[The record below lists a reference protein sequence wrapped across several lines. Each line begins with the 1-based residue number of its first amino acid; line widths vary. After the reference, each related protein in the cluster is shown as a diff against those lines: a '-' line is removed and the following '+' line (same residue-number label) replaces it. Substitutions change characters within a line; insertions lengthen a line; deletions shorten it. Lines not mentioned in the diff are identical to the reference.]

1 MSKFTKRPGKNGF
14 QSKRGLLEMALNRL
28 SFLTQLINLFT
39 STVAYE
45 ERLDNFVNLIARNFN
60 VELTL
65 FFGLD
70 KSRAMLFLSADS
82 RRIGTRPRLDFVLG
96 QGIVGEI
103 AQKRTVVVIQA
114 QDPEFSKG
122 NETLLN
128 TFPDSQTLAGFPVA
142 DDNFLYGVLLFID
155 KASREFSQHEQETI
169 MIACRMLAGNI
180 RQALLHE
187 EAKKRI
193 AELAVL
199 FDVAKSVGSTMELNS
214 ILERVVSISAKVLNA
229 RGASLRIVDEQS
241 QHVHVSSE
249 YGVIPKGISSSE
261 ILACQKSFSE
271 NGSASITS
279 EINGSEGTKHYY
291 AGIPLNL
298 KGNLKGMLCLFD
310 KMTPNHRYQQF
321 DSENIQ
327 LLQTLAGMASSS
339 IENALAFHQIE
350 ALATKNERMVN
361 VLTVLHDITSVL
373 MTTIDLNKILAI
385 LVHAL
390 TMKNGMDF
398 DRAVIFL
405 VDTAH
410 NHLVEANHANQQPI
424 SRPALPIREALIKSP
439 AIPAK
444 PTLIGRDPIRILL
457 QKDQGI
463 VAQTV
468 LLKKPFHILNAN
480 SNPEVN
486 QQVREKLTGQEFVT
500 VPLLAKEDAIGVIL
514 VDNNVS
520 KRPLKDEDVHFLT
533 MFANQAALAIE
544 NSRLVETIEAS
555 SKELTLIRE
564 RMLESDRLAAMSSMA
579 EGLAH
584 EIRNPLV
591 SIGGF
596 ARRISRQ
603 VGPEDALKQ
612 YVDVIVDEVGRLEK
626 ILRQMFDYTGDALGY
641 FQEHEINKL
650 VEDALTLIYRDLEKF
665 NIQVEKEYAELP
677 PVYCD
682 ERQIKLVFY
691 NIFQNAQQA
700 MEKGGI
706 LTIRTF
712 PLEKSD
718 GLYAAVSVSDTGGG
732 IAPELV
738 YNIFNPF
745 FTTKEQGT
753 GLGLSIAQRIVSR
766 HYGDIEINN
775 ELGRGITFTVTLPI
789 AKYCLIPPGK
799 VSPAADSSEEA

>member
-1 MSKFTKRPGKNGF
+1 MKKPGKKGW
-14 QSKRGLLEMALNRL
+14 SWKRENLEMSLNRL

-45 ERLDNFVNLIARNFN
+45 ERLDNFVNLVARNFK
-60 VELTL
+60 VDSTF

-70 KSRAMLFLSADS
+70 RTRAALFLSADS
-82 RRIGTRPRLDFVLG
+82 LRIAGRPRLEFSLG
-96 QGIVGEI
+96 EGIVGEA
-103 AQKRTVVVIQA
+103 AQKRIPIIIQA
-114 QDPEFSKG
+114 DEPEFTRG
-122 NETLLN
+122 NQKLLKM
-128 TFPDSQTLAGFPVA
+128 FPDCQTLAGFPVA
-142 DDNFLYGVLLFID
+142 DDNFLYGVILFITKNKID
-155 KASREFSQHEQETI
+155 YSQSEQETV
-169 MIACRMLAGNI
+169 MISCRMLAGNI

-199 FDVAKSVGSTMELNS
+199 FDVAKAVGSTMELNA

-229 RGASLRIVDEQS
+229 RGATLRIVDEVS
-241 QHVHVSSE
+241 QHVQVSSE
-249 YGVIPKGISSSE
+249 YGVIPEGIPTMDAF
-261 ILACQKSFSE
+261 ACQYPGKGE
-271 NGSASITS
+271 SALVTS
-279 EINGSEGTKHYY
+279 EINGAEGDKHYY

-298 KGNLKGMLCLFD
+298 KGHLKGMLCLFD
-310 KMTPNHRYQQF
+310 KVTPNHRPQQF

-339 IENALAFHQIE
+339 IENALAFQQIE
-350 ALATKNERMVN
+350 ALAAKNERMVN
-361 VLTVLHDITSVL
+361 VLTVLHDISSVL
-373 MTTIDLNKILAI
+373 MTTIDFDKILTI
-385 LVHAL
+385 LVRAL
-390 TMKNGMDF
+390 TMKNGMDY
-398 DRAVIFL
+398 DRAMIFL
-405 VDTAH
+405 VDSSR
-410 NHLVEANHANQQPI
+410 NYLVEARHAFEQTT
-424 SRPALPIREALIKSP
+424 SGALPIRQALVIDTI
-439 AIPAK
+439 IPAESK
-444 PTLIGRDPIRILL
+444 IVGNEPIRVPL
-457 QKDQGI
+457 QEDQGI
-463 VAQTV
+463 LAQTV
-468 LLKKPFHILNAN
+468 LLKKPFHILQADKH
-480 SNPEVN
+480 PQVN
-486 QQVREKLTGQEFVT
+486 QRIREKLSGQEFVT
-500 VPLLAKEDAIGVIL
+500 VPLLAKKEVLGAIV
-514 VDNNVS
+514 VDNNQS
-520 KRPLKDEDVHFLT
+520 KRPLKDEDLHFLT

-544 NSRLVETIEAS
+544 NSRLVATIEAS

-603 VGPEDALKQ
+603 VSSEDPIKQ

-626 ILRQMFDYTGDALGY
+626 ILRQMFDYTGDVIGY

-650 VEDALTLIYRDLEKF
+650 VEDSLTLIHRDLAKL
-665 NIQVEKEYAELP
+665 NVQVIKEYAELP

-682 ERQIKLVFY
+682 DRQIKLVFY

-700 MEKGGI
+700 MENGGI
-706 LTIRTF
+706 LTVRTF

-718 GLYAAVSVSDTGGG
+718 GLYAAISVSDTGGG

-799 VSPAADSSEEA
+799 TSPAVTSSEEA

>member
-1 MSKFTKRPGKNGF
+1 
-14 QSKRGLLEMALNRL
+14 
-28 SFLTQLINLFT
+28 
-39 STVAYE
+39 
-45 ERLDNFVNLIARNFN
+45 
-60 VELTL
+60 
-65 FFGLD
+65 
-70 KSRAMLFLSADS
+70 
-82 RRIGTRPRLDFVLG
+82 
-96 QGIVGEI
+96 
-103 AQKRTVVVIQA
+103 
-114 QDPEFSKG
+114 
-122 NETLLN
+122 
-128 TFPDSQTLAGFPVA
+128 
-142 DDNFLYGVLLFID
+142 
-155 KASREFSQHEQETI
+155 
-169 MIACRMLAGNI
+169 
-180 RQALLHE
+180 
-187 EAKKRI
+187 
-193 AELAVL
+193 
-199 FDVAKSVGSTMELNS
+199 
-214 ILERVVSISAKVLNA
+214 
-229 RGASLRIVDEQS
+229 
-241 QHVHVSSE
+241 
-249 YGVIPKGISSSE
+249 
-261 ILACQKSFSE
+261 
-271 NGSASITS
+271 
-279 EINGSEGTKHYY
+279 
-291 AGIPLNL
+291 
-298 KGNLKGMLCLFD
+298 MLCLYD

-339 IENALAFHQIE
+339 IENALAFQQIE
-350 ALATKNERMVN
+350 ALAAKNERMVN
-361 VLTVLHDITSVL
+361 VLTVLHDISSVL

-390 TMKNGMDF
+390 TMKNAMDF

-405 VDTAH
+405 VDTAR
-410 NHLVEANHANQQPI
+410 NHLVEANHANQQPT
-424 SRPALPIREALIKSP
+424 SSSTLPIRQALVMNSV
-439 AIPAK
+439 IPSK
-444 PTLIGRDPIRILL
+444 PTTVGSEPIRIPL
-457 QKDQGI
+457 QQDQGI
-463 VAQTV
+463 LAQTV
-468 LLKKPFHILNAN
+468 LLKKPFHIVHADTH
-480 SNPEVN
+480 PQVN

-500 VPLLAKEDAIGVIL
+500 VPLLAKEEAIGVIL
-514 VDNNVS
+514 VDNNQS
-520 KRPLKDEDVHFLT
+520 QRPFKDEDVHFLT

-596 ARRISRQ
+596 ARRISKQ
-603 VGPEDALKQ
+603 VAPEDSLKQ

-665 NIQVEKEYAELP
+665 NIQVVKEYAELP

-682 ERQIKLVFY
+682 DRQIKLVFY

-700 MEKGGI
+700 MENGGI

-799 VSPAADSSEEA
+799 ISPAAAISEEA

>member
-1 MSKFTKRPGKNGF
+1 MP
-14 QSKRGLLEMALNRL
+14 LNRL
-28 SFLTQLINLFT
+28 SCLTQLIDLFT

-45 ERLDNFVNLIARNFN
+45 ERLDNFVYLIARNLK
-60 VELTL
+60 VDSALY
-65 FFGLD
+65 FGLD
-70 KSRAMLFLSADS
+70 KTRATLFLSADS
-82 RRIGTRPRLDFVLG
+82 RRTGPRPRLEIPLG
-96 QGIVGEI
+96 QGIVGET
-103 AQKRTVVVIQA
+103 AQKRIPTLVHTQQPGIEDGNQA
-114 QDPEFSKG
+114 L
-122 NETLLN
+122 T
-128 TFPDSQTLAGFPVA
+128 TMFPGYRTLAGFPVA
-142 DDNFLYGVLLFID
+142 DDNFLYGVLLFVD
-155 KASREFSQHEQETI
+155 KDQREYGLQERETV
-169 MIACRMLAGNI
+169 MIACRMLTGNI

-199 FDVAKSVGSTMELNS
+199 FDVAKAVGSTMELNS

-229 RGASLRIVDEQS
+229 RGATLRIVDEVS
-241 QHVHVSSE
+241 EHVYVSSE
-249 YGVIPKGISSSE
+249 YGAIPKGIPPLE
-261 ILACQKSFSE
+261 TLASKLPNAQGELTSV
-271 NGSASITS
+271 TS
-279 EINGSEGTKHYY
+279 ELTGAEGEKHYY
-291 AGIPLNL
+291 AAITLNL
-298 KGNLKGMLCLFD
+298 KGHYKGMLCLYD

-321 DSENIQ
+321 DSENVQ
-327 LLQTLAGMASSS
+327 LMQTLAGMATSS
-339 IENALAFHQIE
+339 IENALAFQQIE

-361 VLTVLHDITSVL
+361 VLTVLHDISSVL
-373 MTTIDLNKILAI
+373 MTTIDLDKILAI
-385 LVHAL
+385 LVRAL
-390 TMKNGMDF
+390 TLKNAMGY
-398 DRAVIFL
+398 DRAMIFL
-405 VDTAH
+405 ADKTRDL
-410 NHLVEANHANQQPI
+410 LVEVRYACQENQPI
-424 SRPALPIREALIKSP
+424 DQPLRQALSSNANLSPGSKTIESQPIH
-439 AIPAK
+439 IPLGQDQGVLAQ
-444 PTLIGRDPIRILL
+444 TLIS
-457 QKDQGI
+457 Q
-463 VAQTV
+463 
-468 LLKKPFHILNAN
+468 KPFHILPA
-480 SNPEVN
+480 
-486 QQVREKLTGQEFVT
+486 EKYPHISKPMRKILSGQEFAT
-500 VPLLAKEDAIGVIL
+500 VPLLAKEEAIGVI
-514 VDNNVS
+514 VIDNHLS
-520 KRPLKDEDVHFLT
+520 HRPLKDEDLDFLT

-555 SKELTLIRE
+555 SRELTLIRE

-596 ARRISRQ
+596 ARRISKQ
-603 VGPEDALKQ
+603 VPPDDSLRQ

-626 ILRQMFDYTGDALGY
+626 ILRQMFDYTGDVLGY

-650 VEDALTLIYRDLEKF
+650 VEDALTLIHRDLEKYQ
-665 NIQVEKEYAELP
+665 IQVIKEYAELP

-682 ERQIKLVFY
+682 DRQIKLVFY

-700 MEKGGI
+700 MENGGT
-706 LTIRTF
+706 LTIRSF

-718 GLYAAVSVSDTGGG
+718 GLYAAISVSDTGGG

-799 VSPAADSSEEA
+799 TSPAVTSSEEV

>member
-1 MSKFTKRPGKNGF
+1 MS
-14 QSKRGLLEMALNRL
+14 LNRL
-28 SFLTQLINLFT
+28 SFLTQLIDLFT

-45 ERLDNFVNLIARNFN
+45 ERLDNFVYLTARNLK
-60 VELTL
+60 VDLTL

-70 KSRAMLFLSADS
+70 KNRANLFLSADS
-82 RRIGTRPRLDFVLG
+82 RRIGARPRLEFPLG
-96 QGIVGEI
+96 QGIVGET
-103 AQKRTVVVIQA
+103 AQKRIPYVAQA
-114 QDPEFSKG
+114 KQPGVKDK
-122 NETLLN
+122 NQALAAL
-128 TFPDSQTLAGFPVA
+128 FPDYQTLAGFPVA

-155 KASREFSQHEQETI
+155 KELRNYSQHEQETV

-199 FDVAKSVGSTMELNS
+199 FDVAKAVGSTMEINA

-229 RGASLRIVDEQS
+229 RGATLRIVDEVS

-249 YGVIPKGISSSE
+249 YGIIPQGFPAVETLACKLPVTKGELSSS
-261 ILACQKSFSE
+261 L
-271 NGSASITS
+271 TS
-279 EINGSEGTKHYY
+279 EITGSEGEKHFY

-298 KGNLKGMLCLFD
+298 KGHLKGMLCLYD
-310 KMTPNHRYQQF
+310 KMTPNHRFQQF

-327 LLQTLAGMASSS
+327 LLQTLAGMATSS

-350 ALATKNERMVN
+350 ALAAKNEHMVN
-361 VLTVLHDITSVL
+361 VLTVLHEISSAL
-373 MTTIDLNKILAI
+373 MTTIELDRILTI
-385 LVHAL
+385 LVRSL
-390 TMKNGMDF
+390 TLKNAMDY
-398 DRAVIFL
+398 DRAMIFL
-405 VDTAH
+405 TDKAQ
-410 NHLVEANHANQQPI
+410 NSLVEARHARQETLPSEMPLQQ
-424 SRPALPIREALIKSP
+424 ALIMEPMQPEPKIVGSEPIRVP
-439 AIPAK
+439 
-444 PTLIGRDPIRILL
+444 L
-457 QKDQGI
+457 QADQGI
-463 VAQTV
+463 LAQTI
-468 LLKKPFHILNAN
+468 LSRKPFHILQADKH
-480 SNPEVN
+480 PQVN
-486 QQVREKLTGQEFVT
+486 QKIREQLSGQEFVT
-500 VPLLAKEDAIGVIL
+500 IPLLAKEEAIGVI
-514 VDNNVS
+514 VIDNHIS
-520 KRPLKDEDVHFLT
+520 HRPLRDDDLHFLS

-544 NSRLVETIEAS
+544 NSRLVETIEAKS
-555 SKELTLIRE
+555 RELTLIRE

-596 ARRISRQ
+596 ARRISKQ
-603 VGPEDALKQ
+603 VPPDDALKQ

-650 VEDALTLIYRDLEKF
+650 VEDALTLIHRDLESFHIK
-665 NIQVEKEYAELP
+665 VVKEYAELP

-682 ERQIKLVFY
+682 DRQIKLVFY

-700 MEKGGI
+700 MENGGT
-706 LTIRTF
+706 LTVRTF

-718 GLYAAVSVSDTGGG
+718 GLYAAISVSDTGGG

-799 VSPAADSSEEA
+799 TSPAVTSSEEA

>member
-1 MSKFTKRPGKNGF
+1 MS
-14 QSKRGLLEMALNRL
+14 LNRL

-45 ERLDNFVNLIARNFN
+45 ERLDNFVNLIARNFK
-60 VELTL
+60 VDLTF

-70 KSRAMLFLSADS
+70 KTRATLFLSADS
-82 RRIGTRPRLDFVLG
+82 PRIGSRPRLEFALG
-96 QGIVGEI
+96 EGIVGET
-103 AQKRTVVVIQA
+103 AKKRIPVVIQA
-114 QDPEFSKG
+114 NEPEFIKG
-122 NETLLN
+122 NQNLIN
-128 TFPDSQTLAGFPVA
+128 MFPEYQTLAGFPVA
-142 DDNFLYGVLLFID
+142 DDNFLYGVILFINKNKRD
-155 KASREFSQHEQETI
+155 YSQYEQETV
-169 MIACRMLAGNI
+169 MISCRMLAGNI

-199 FDVAKSVGSTMELNS
+199 FDVAKAVGSTMELNA
-214 ILERVVSISAKVLNA
+214 ILETVVSISAKVLNA
-229 RGASLRIVDEQS
+229 RGATLRIIDEVS

-249 YGVIPKGISSSE
+249 YGVIPKGIPTRETLS
-261 ILACQKSFSE
+261 CQYPTSKGE
-271 NGSASITS
+271 SASFTS
-279 EINGSEGTKHYY
+279 EINGIDGAKHYY

-298 KGNLKGMLCLFD
+298 KGHLKGMLCLFD
-310 KMTPNHRYQQF
+310 KVTPNHRYQQF

-327 LLQTLAGMASSS
+327 LLQTLAGMATSS
-339 IENALAFHQIE
+339 IENALAFQQIE
-350 ALATKNERMVN
+350 ALAAKNERMVN
-361 VLTVLHDITSVL
+361 VLTVLHDISSVL
-373 MTTIDLNKILAI
+373 MTTIDFDKMLTI
-385 LVHAL
+385 LVRAL
-390 TMKNGMDF
+390 TMKNGMDY
-398 DRAVIFL
+398 DRAMIFL
-405 VDTAH
+405 IDSSR
-410 NHLVEANHANQQPI
+410 NYLVEARHAYQQTE
-424 SRPALPIREALIKSP
+424 SSALPIREALIIDSTIAEPKFVGSEM
-439 AIPAK
+439 
-444 PTLIGRDPIRILL
+444 IRVPL
-457 QKDQGI
+457 QEDQGI
-463 VAQTV
+463 LAQTV
-468 LLKKPFHILNAN
+468 LLRKPFHILQGDKH
-480 SNPEVN
+480 PQVN
-486 QQVREKLTGQEFVT
+486 QQIREKLSGQEFVT
-500 VPLLAKEDAIGVIL
+500 VPLLAKEEVIGAIV
-514 VDNNVS
+514 VDNHNS
-520 KRPLKDEDVHFLT
+520 NRPLKDEDLHYLT

-544 NSRLVETIEAS
+544 ISRLVETIEAS

-603 VGPEDALKQ
+603 VSPEDSIKQ

-626 ILRQMFDYTGDALGY
+626 ILRQMFDYTGDVIGY

-650 VEDALTLIYRDLEKF
+650 VEDSLTLIHRDLEKL
-665 NIQVEKEYAELP
+665 NIQVIKEYAELP

-682 ERQIKLVFY
+682 DRQIKLVFY

-700 MEKGGI
+700 MENGGI
-706 LTIRTF
+706 LTVRTF

-718 GLYAAVSVSDTGGG
+718 GLYAAISVSDTGGG

-799 VSPAADSSEEA
+799 TSPAVTSSEEA

>member
-1 MSKFTKRPGKNGF
+1 MP
-14 QSKRGLLEMALNRL
+14 LNRL
-28 SFLTQLINLFT
+28 SFLTQLIDLFT

-45 ERLDNFVNLIARNFN
+45 ERLDNFVYLVARNLK
-60 VELTL
+60 VDLAL
-65 FFGLD
+65 FFSLD
-70 KSRAMLFLSADS
+70 KSRATLFLSADS
-82 RRIGTRPRLDFVLG
+82 RRAGPRPRLEFPLG
-96 QGIVGEI
+96 QGIVGQT
-103 AQKRTVVVIQA
+103 AQKRIPTFAQTRPPGDEADNQA
-114 QDPEFSKG
+114 LSAI
-122 NETLLN
+122 
-128 TFPDSQTLAGFPVA
+128 FPGYQTLTGFPVA

-155 KASREFSQHEQETI
+155 QDQREYGLHEQETV

-199 FDVAKSVGSTMELNS
+199 FDVAKAVGSTMELNA

-229 RGASLRIVDEQS
+229 RGATLRIVDEVS
-241 QHVHVSSE
+241 DRVYVSSE
-249 YGVIPKGISSSE
+249 YGAIPNGIPPLE
-261 ILACQKSFSE
+261 TLAGNLPTVQGELNSV
-271 NGSASITS
+271 TS
-279 EINGSEGTKHYY
+279 ELSGAAGEKHYY
-291 AGIPLNL
+291 AATPLNL
-298 KGNLKGMLCLFD
+298 KGHHKGMLCLYD

-321 DSENIQ
+321 DPENLQ
-327 LLQTLAGMASSS
+327 LMQTMAGMATSS
-339 IENALAFHQIE
+339 IENALAFQQIE

-361 VLTVLHDITSVL
+361 VLTVLHDISSGL
-373 MTTIDLNKILAI
+373 MTTIDLEKILTI
-385 LVHAL
+385 LVRAL
-390 TMKNGMDF
+390 TLKNAMGY
-398 DRAVIFL
+398 DRAMIFL
-405 VDTAH
+405 ADKTRDL
-410 NHLVEANHANQQPI
+410 LVEVRRACQETEPTDQPLRQALTSDANYSPSSKTIENQPI
-424 SRPALPIREALIKSP
+424 QVPLRQDQGVL
-439 AIPAK
+439 AK
-444 PTLIGRDPIRILL
+444 TLISE
-457 QKDQGI
+457 
-463 VAQTV
+463 
-468 LLKKPFHILNAN
+468 KPFHIL
-480 SNPEVN
+480 PG
-486 QQVREKLTGQEFVT
+486 EKYPHISKPMRKILSGQEFAT
-500 VPLLAKEDAIGVIL
+500 VPLLAKEEAIGVI
-514 VDNNVS
+514 VIDNHVS
-520 KRPLKDEDVHFLT
+520 HRPLNDEDLHFLT

-544 NSRLVETIEAS
+544 NSRLVQTIEAS
-555 SKELTLIRE
+555 SRELTLIRE

-596 ARRISRQ
+596 ARRISKQ
-603 VGPEDALKQ
+603 VQPDDPLKQ

-626 ILRQMFDYTGDALGY
+626 ILRQMFDYTGDVLGY

-650 VEDALTLIYRDLEKF
+650 VEDALTLTHRDLEK
-665 NIQVEKEYAELP
+665 NQVQVIKEFAELP

-682 ERQIKLVFY
+682 DRQIKLVFY

-700 MEKGGI
+700 MEQGGT

-718 GLYAAVSVSDTGGG
+718 GLYAAISVSDTGGG

-799 VSPAADSSEEA
+799 TSPAVTSSEEV

>member
-1 MSKFTKRPGKNGF
+1 MT
-14 QSKRGLLEMALNRL
+14 LNRL

-45 ERLDNFVNLIARNFN
+45 ERLDNFVNLIARNFK
-60 VELTL
+60 VDLTF

-70 KSRAMLFLSADS
+70 KSRGTLFLSADS
-82 RRIGTRPRLDFVLG
+82 RRIGSRPRLEFSLG
-96 QGIVGEI
+96 QGIVGET
-103 AQKRTVVVIQA
+103 AQKRIPIVIQA
-114 QDPEFSKG
+114 HESEFIKG
-122 NETLLN
+122 NLKLIN
-128 TFPDSQTLAGFPVA
+128 MFPESQTLAGFPVA

-155 KASREFSQHEQETI
+155 KNKRDFSQHDHETI
-169 MIACRMLAGNI
+169 MISCRMLAGNI

-199 FDVAKSVGSTMELNS
+199 FDVAKAVGSTMELNA

-229 RGASLRIVDEQS
+229 RGATLRIIDEVS

-249 YGVIPKGISSSE
+249 YGVIPKGIPARES
-261 ILACQKSFSE
+261 LACPYPAGKGE
-271 NGSASITS
+271 SASVTS
-279 EINGSEGTKHYY
+279 EINGPEGAKHYY
-291 AGIPLNL
+291 VGIPLNL
-298 KGNLKGMLCLFD
+298 KGHLKGMLCLFD
-310 KMTPNHRYQQF
+310 RVTPNHRYQQF

-327 LLQTLAGMASSS
+327 LLQTLAGMATSS
-339 IENALAFHQIE
+339 IENALAFQQIE
-350 ALATKNERMVN
+350 ALAAKNERMVN
-361 VLTVLHDITSVL
+361 VLTVLHDISWVL
-373 MTTIDLNKILAI
+373 MTTIDFDKILTI
-385 LVHAL
+385 LVRAL
-390 TMKNGMDF
+390 TMKNGMDY
-398 DRAVIFL
+398 DRAMIFL
-405 VDTAH
+405 VDSSR
-410 NHLVEANHANQQPI
+410 NYLVEERHAYQQPE
-424 SRPALPIREALIKSP
+424 SSALPIREALVIDSTIPVEPISP
-439 AIPAK
+439 
-444 PTLIGRDPIRILL
+444 GSEPIRVPLQEDHGIL
-457 QKDQGI
+457 
-463 VAQTV
+463 AQTV
-468 LLKKPFHILNAN
+468 LLRKPFHILQADKH
-480 SNPEVN
+480 PQVN
-486 QQVREKLTGQEFVT
+486 QQIRERLAGQEFVT
-500 VPLLAKEDAIGVIL
+500 VPLLAKEEVIGVVV
-514 VDNNVS
+514 VDNNRS
-520 KRPLKDEDVHFLT
+520 NRPLKDEDLHFLT

-544 NSRLVETIEAS
+544 ISRLVETIEAS

-603 VGPEDALKQ
+603 VAPEDAIKQ

-626 ILRQMFDYTGDALGY
+626 ILRQMFDYTGDVIGY

-650 VEDALTLIYRDLEKF
+650 VEDSLTLIHRDLEKF
-665 NIQVEKEYAELP
+665 NIQVVKEYAELP

-682 ERQIKLVFY
+682 DRQIKLVFY

-700 MEKGGI
+700 MENGGI
-706 LTIRTF
+706 LTVRTF
-712 PLEKSD
+712 PLEKTD

-799 VSPAADSSEEA
+799 TSPAVTSSEEA

>member
-1 MSKFTKRPGKNGF
+1 MSP
-14 QSKRGLLEMALNRL
+14 NRL
-28 SFLTQLINLFT
+28 SFLTQLIDLFT
-39 STVAYE
+39 STVAYG
-45 ERLDNFVNLIARNFN
+45 ERLDNFVYLVARNLK
-60 VELTL
+60 VDLTL

-70 KSRAMLFLSADS
+70 KNRATLFLNADS
-82 RRIGTRPRLDFVLG
+82 RRIGARPRLEFPLG
-96 QGIVGEI
+96 QGIVGET
-103 AQKRTVVVIQA
+103 AQKRIPIIVQA
-114 QDPEFSKG
+114 QQPGVKNS
-122 NETLLN
+122 NQALETI
-128 TFPDSQTLAGFPVA
+128 FPDYQSLACYPVA

-155 KASREFSQHEQETI
+155 KDQRNSNLHEQETVL
-169 MIACRMLAGNI
+169 IACRMLAGNI

-199 FDVAKSVGSTMELNS
+199 FDVAKAVGSTMELNA

-229 RGASLRIVDEQS
+229 RGATLLIVDEVS
-241 QHVHVSSE
+241 QQIHVSSE
-249 YGVIPKGISSSE
+249 YGTIPKGIP
-261 ILACQKSFSE
+261 
-271 NGSASITS
+271 TS
-279 EINGSEGTKHYY
+279 ETLANKIPVASGEFSSVTSEMTGSEGEKHYY

-298 KGNLKGMLCLFD
+298 KGHLKGMLCLYD
-310 KMTPNHRYQQF
+310 KMTPNHRFQQF

-327 LLQTLAGMASSS
+327 LLQTLAGMATSS
-339 IENALAFHQIE
+339 IENALAFQQIE
-350 ALATKNERMVN
+350 ALAAKNERMVN
-361 VLTVLHDITSVL
+361 VLTVLHDISSVL
-373 MTTIDLNKILAI
+373 MTTIDLNKILTI
-385 LVHAL
+385 LVRAL
-390 TMKNGMDF
+390 TLKNAMGY
-398 DRAVIFL
+398 DRAMIFL
-405 VDTAH
+405 VDKTR
-410 NHLVEANHANQQPI
+410 NLLVEEGYAFQQTTP
-424 SRPALPIREALIKSP
+424 PDLPLRQALIMEPKIPPGPTYLGSE
-439 AIPAK
+439 AIQV
-444 PTLIGRDPIRILL
+444 TLRG
-457 QKDQGI
+457 DQGI
-463 VAQTV
+463 LAQTV
-468 LLKKPFHILNAN
+468 LSRKAFHILQADKH
-480 SNPEVN
+480 PQVN
-486 QQVREKLTGQEFVT
+486 QQIREKLSGQEFVT
-500 VPLLAKEDAIGVIL
+500 VPLLVKEEAIGVI
-514 VDNNVS
+514 VIDNHHSN
-520 KRPLKDEDVHFLT
+520 RPLKDEDMHFLT

-555 SKELTLIRE
+555 SRELTLIRE

-596 ARRISRQ
+596 ARRISKQ
-603 VGPEDALKQ
+603 VAPEDSLKQ

-626 ILRQMFDYTGDALGY
+626 ILRQMFDYTGDTLGY

-650 VEDALTLIYRDLEKF
+650 VEDALTLTQRDLEKYH
-665 NIQVEKEYAELP
+665 IRVIKAYAELP

-700 MEKGGI
+700 MENGGA

-718 GLYAAVSVSDTGGG
+718 GLYAAISVSDTGGG

-775 ELGRGITFTVTLPI
+775 ELGKGITFTVTLPI

-799 VSPAADSSEEA
+799 TSPAVTSSEEV

>member
-1 MSKFTKRPGKNGF
+1 
-14 QSKRGLLEMALNRL
+14 MALNRL

-60 VELTL
+60 VDLTL

-70 KSRAMLFLSADS
+70 KSRSTLFLSADS
-82 RRIGTRPRLDFVLG
+82 RRIGTKPRLDFALG
-96 QGIVGEI
+96 QGMVGEI
-103 AQKRTVVVIQA
+103 AQKRVSLVNQL
-114 QDPEFSKG
+114 QDPEFIKA
-122 NETLLN
+122 NQTLLSA
-128 TFPDSQTLAGFPVA
+128 FPDSQTLAGFPVA
-142 DDNFLYGVLLFID
+142 DDNFLYGVLLFINKD
-155 KASREFSQHEQETI
+155 KRDYDEHEQETI
-169 MIACRMLAGNI
+169 IIACRMLAGNI

-199 FDVAKSVGSTMELNS
+199 FDVAKAIGSTMELNF
-214 ILERVVSISAKVLNA
+214 ILERVLSISAKVLNA
-229 RGASLRIVDEQS
+229 RGASLRIVDQPS

-249 YGVIPKGISSSE
+249 YGDIPKGISSTE
-261 ILACQKSFSE
+261 ILACQKSMVE
-271 NGSASITS
+271 DGSASITS

-298 KGNLKGMLCLFD
+298 KGNLKGMLCLYD

-339 IENALAFHQIE
+339 IENALAFQQIE
-350 ALATKNERMVN
+350 ALAAKNERMVN
-361 VLTVLHDITSVL
+361 VLTVLHDISSVL
-373 MTTIDLNKILAI
+373 MTTIDLNKILTI

-390 TMKNGMDF
+390 TMKNAMDF

-405 VDTAH
+405 VDTAR
-410 NHLVEANHANQQPI
+410 NHLVEANHANQLPT
-424 SRPALPIREALIKSP
+424 SSSTLPIRQALVMNSVMP
-439 AIPAK
+439 SK
-444 PTLIGRDPIRILL
+444 PTTVGSEPIRIPL
-457 QKDQGI
+457 QQDQGI
-463 VAQTV
+463 LAQTV
-468 LLKKPFHILNAN
+468 MLKKPFHIVHAN
-480 SNPEVN
+480 THPQVN

-500 VPLLAKEDAIGVIL
+500 VPLLAKEEAIGVIL
-514 VDNNVS
+514 VDNNQS
-520 KRPLKDEDVHFLT
+520 QRSLKDEDVHFLT

-596 ARRISRQ
+596 ARRISKQ
-603 VGPEDALKQ
+603 VRPEDSLKQ

-665 NIQVEKEYAELP
+665 NIQVVKEYAELP

-682 ERQIKLVFY
+682 DRQIKLVFY

-700 MEKGGI
+700 MENGGI

-718 GLYAAVSVSDTGGG
+718 GLYAAISVSDTGGG

-799 VSPAADSSEEA
+799 ISPAAAISEEA

>member
-1 MSKFTKRPGKNGF
+1 MS
-14 QSKRGLLEMALNRL
+14 LNRL
-28 SFLTQLINLFT
+28 SFLTQLIELFT
-39 STVAYE
+39 STVAYD
-45 ERLDNFVNLIARNFN
+45 ERLDNFVTLVARNLK
-60 VELTL
+60 VDLIL

-70 KSRAMLFLSADS
+70 KSRATLFLSADS
-82 RRIGTRPRLDFVLG
+82 RRIGTRPRLDFPLG
-96 QGIVGEI
+96 QGIVGQT
-103 AQKRTVVVIQA
+103 AQKRIPLVTQT
-114 QDPEFSKG
+114 QEPEFTKG
-122 NETLLN
+122 NEPLISM
-128 TFPDSQTLAGFPVA
+128 FPDYQTLAGFPVA

-155 KASREFSQHEQETI
+155 KNLRDYNEHEQETI

-199 FDVAKSVGSTMELNS
+199 FDVAKSVGSTMELKF

-229 RGASLRIVDEQS
+229 RGATLRIVDELS
-241 QHVHVSSE
+241 QHVHVSSD
-249 YGVIPKGISSSE
+249 YGVIPKGIPSTE
-261 ILACQKSFSE
+261 TLACQVIA
-271 NGSASITS
+271 NGGSSSVTS

-298 KGNLKGMLCLFD
+298 KGHLKGMLCLYD
-310 KMTPNHRYQQF
+310 KMTPNHRFQQF

-327 LLQTLAGMASSS
+327 FLQTLAGMATSS
-339 IENALAFHQIE
+339 IENALAFQQIE
-350 ALATKNERMVN
+350 ALAAKNERMVN
-361 VLTVLHDITSVL
+361 VLTVLHDISSVL
-373 MTTIDLNKILAI
+373 MTTIDLNKILSI
-385 LVHAL
+385 LVRAL
-390 TMKNGMDF
+390 TMKNAMDF
-398 DRAVIFL
+398 DRAMIFL
-405 VDTAH
+405 VDGTR
-410 NHLVEANHANQQPI
+410 NLLVETRYAYQQPT
-424 SRPALPIREALIKSP
+424 STATLPIRQALTTDSATPSEGKFIDSE
-439 AIPAK
+439 
-444 PTLIGRDPIRILL
+444 PIDLLL
-457 QKDQGI
+457 QEDQGI
-463 VAQTV
+463 LAQTV
-468 LLKKPFHILNAN
+468 LFKKPFHIVNADKH
-480 SNPEVN
+480 PQVN
-486 QQVREKLTGQEFVT
+486 QRIREKIKGQEFVT
-500 VPLLAKEDAIGVIL
+500 VPLLAKEDAIGVIV
-514 VDNNVS
+514 VDNNYS
-520 KRPLKDEDVHFLT
+520 KRPIKDEDLHFLT

-603 VGPEDALKQ
+603 VAPEDSLKQ

-665 NIQVEKEYAELP
+665 NIRVVKEYAELP

-682 ERQIKLVFY
+682 DRQIKLVFY

-700 MEKGGI
+700 MEQGGI
-706 LTIRTF
+706 LTVRTF
-712 PLEKSD
+712 PLEKAD

-766 HYGDIEINN
+766 HYGNIEINN

-789 AKYCLIPPGK
+789 AKYCLIPPEK
-799 VSPAADSSEEA
+799 TSPAATSSEEA

>member
-1 MSKFTKRPGKNGF
+1 MT
-14 QSKRGLLEMALNRL
+14 LNRL

-45 ERLDNFVNLIARNFN
+45 ERLDNFVNLIARNFK
-60 VELTL
+60 VDLAF

-70 KSRAMLFLSADS
+70 KTRATLFLNADS
-82 RRIGTRPRLDFVLG
+82 RRIDNRPRLEFSLG
-96 QGIVGEI
+96 EGIVGET
-103 AQKRTVVVIQA
+103 AQKRIPVFIQA
-114 QDPEFSKG
+114 HDPEFIKD
-122 NETLLN
+122 NLKLLEL
-128 TFPDSQTLAGFPVA
+128 FPENRTLAGFPVA
-142 DDNFLYGVLLFID
+142 DDNFLYGVILFISKD
-155 KASREFSQHEQETI
+155 KRSYSQHEVETV
-169 MIACRMLAGNI
+169 MISCRMLAGNI

-187 EAKKRI
+187 ESKKRI

-199 FDVAKSVGSTMELNS
+199 FDVAKAIGSTMELNA

-229 RGASLRIVDEQS
+229 RGATLRIIDEIS
-241 QHVHVSSE
+241 RHVYVSSE
-249 YGVIPKGISSSE
+249 YGVIPKDIPTQETLS
-261 ILACQKSFSE
+261 CQYPTNSGE
-271 NGSASITS
+271 AASVSS
-279 EINGSEGTKHYY
+279 EINGTEGAKHYY
-291 AGIPLNL
+291 AAIPLNL
-298 KGNLKGMLCLFD
+298 KGHLKGMLCLFD
-310 KMTPNHRYQQF
+310 KVTPNHRYQQF

-327 LLQTLAGMASSS
+327 LLQTLAGMATSS
-339 IENALAFHQIE
+339 IENALAFQQIE

-361 VLTVLHDITSVL
+361 VLTVLHDISSVL
-373 MTTIDLNKILAI
+373 MTTIDFEKILTI

-390 TMKNGMDF
+390 TMKNGMDY
-398 DRAVIFL
+398 DRATIFL
-405 VDTAH
+405 VDKKA
-410 NHLVEANHANQQPI
+410 NSLVEARHSYQQAN
-424 SRPALPIREALIKSP
+424 SSALPIREAL
-439 AIPAK
+439 
-444 PTLIGRDPIRILL
+444 LIESTNHSEPESLGREPIRVPL
-457 QKDQGI
+457 QEDQGI
-463 VAQTV
+463 LAQTV
-468 LLKKPFHILNAN
+468 LAKKPFHILEADKH
-480 SNPEVN
+480 PQVN
-486 QQVREKLTGQEFVT
+486 QQIREKLSGQEFVT
-500 VPLLAKEDAIGVIL
+500 IPLLAKEEVIGAII
-514 VDNNVS
+514 VDNNQS
-520 KRPLKDEDVHFLT
+520 NRPIKDEDLHFLT

-544 NSRLVETIEAS
+544 ISRLVETIETS

-596 ARRISRQ
+596 ARRISKQ
-603 VGPEDALKQ
+603 VSPEDSTKQ
-612 YVDVIVDEVGRLEK
+612 YVDVIVEEVGRLEK
-626 ILRQMFDYTGDALGY
+626 ILRQMFDYTGDVIGY

-650 VEDALTLIYRDLEKF
+650 VEDSLTLIHRDLEKLK
-665 NIQVEKEYAELP
+665 IQVIKEYAELP

-682 ERQIKLVFY
+682 DRQIKLVFY

-700 MEKGGI
+700 MENGGI
-706 LTIRTF
+706 LTVRTF

-718 GLYAAVSVSDTGGG
+718 GLYAAVSISDTGGG

-799 VSPAADSSEEA
+799 TSPAVTSSEEA

>member
-1 MSKFTKRPGKNGF
+1 
-14 QSKRGLLEMALNRL
+14 MALDRL

-45 ERLDNFVNLIARNFN
+45 ERLDNFINLIARNFN
-60 VELTL
+60 VDLTL

-70 KSRAMLFLSADS
+70 KSRAMLFLNADS
-82 RRIGTRPRLDFVLG
+82 RRIGTRPRLDFALG

-103 AQKRTVVVIQA
+103 AQKRTSMVTQV
-114 QDPEFSKG
+114 QDPEFIKA
-122 NETLLN
+122 NQTLLN
-128 TFPDSQTLAGFPVA
+128 MFPDCQTLAGFPVA
-142 DDNFLYGVLLFID
+142 DDNFLYGVLLFVD
-155 KASREFSQHEQETI
+155 KTNRDFDQHEQETM

-187 EAKKRI
+187 ESKKRI

-199 FDVAKSVGSTMELNS
+199 FDVAKAVGSTMELNF

-241 QHVHVSSE
+241 HHVHVSSI
-249 YGVIPKGISSSE
+249 YGVIPKGISSTETFS
-261 ILACQKSFSE
+261 CQNAIAE
-271 NGSASITS
+271 DGSASITS

-298 KGNLKGMLCLFD
+298 KGNLKGMLCLYD

-339 IENALAFHQIE
+339 IENALAFQQIE
-350 ALATKNERMVN
+350 ALAAKNERMVN
-361 VLTVLHDITSVL
+361 VLTVLHDISSVL
-373 MTTIDLNKILAI
+373 MTTIDLDKILTI

-390 TMKNGMDF
+390 TMKNAMDF

-410 NHLVEANHANQQPI
+410 NHLVEANHANQQPT
-424 SRPALPIREALIKSP
+424 SSSTLPIRQALVMNSVIPSKP
-439 AIPAK
+439 A
-444 PTLIGRDPIRILL
+444 TIGSEPIRIPLRHN
-457 QKDQGI
+457 QGI
-463 VAQTV
+463 LPQTV
-468 LLKKPFHILNAN
+468 LLKKPFHIVDADT
-480 SNPEVN
+480 NPQVN
-486 QQVREKLTGQEFVT
+486 QRVREQLTGQEFVT
-500 VPLLAKEDAIGVIL
+500 VPLLAKEDAIGVLL
-514 VDNNVS
+514 VDNNQS
-520 KRPLKDEDVHFLT
+520 QRPFKDEDVHFLT

-596 ARRISRQ
+596 ARRISKQ
-603 VGPEDALKQ
+603 VAPEDSLKQ

-650 VEDALTLIYRDLEKF
+650 VEDALTLIYRELEKF
-665 NIQVEKEYAELP
+665 NIQVVKEYAELP

-682 ERQIKLVFY
+682 DRQIKLVFY

-700 MEKGGI
+700 MGSGGI
-706 LTIRTF
+706 LTVRTF

-799 VSPAADSSEEA
+799 ISPAADSSEEA

>member
-1 MSKFTKRPGKNGF
+1 MSTRKPGK
-14 QSKRGLLEMALNRL
+14 RDLLWKIEHREMSLNRL
-28 SFLTQLINLFT
+28 SFLTQLIDLFT

-45 ERLDNFVNLIARNFN
+45 ERLDNFVYLAARNLK
-60 VELTL
+60 VDLTL

-70 KSRAMLFLSADS
+70 KTRATLFLSADS
-82 RRIGTRPRLDFVLG
+82 RRTGAKPRLEFPLG
-96 QGIVGEI
+96 QGIVGET
-103 AQKRTVVVIQA
+103 AQKRIPIIIQT
-114 QDPEFSKG
+114 QQPEFTKG
-122 NETLLN
+122 NQALLN
-128 TFPDSQTLAGFPVA
+128 IFQDHQTLAGFPVA

-155 KASREFSQHEQETI
+155 KDRRDYNQPEQETI
-169 MIACRMLAGNI
+169 LIACRMLAGNI

-199 FDVAKSVGSTMELNS
+199 FDVAKAVGSTMELNA

-229 RGASLRIVDEQS
+229 RGATLRIVDELS

-249 YGVIPKGISSSE
+249 YGVVPEGIPSTE
-261 ILACQKSFSE
+261 TLVCQHPVGQGE
-271 NGSASITS
+271 AASVTS
-279 EINGSEGTKHYY
+279 EISGSGGTKHYY

-298 KGNLKGMLCLFD
+298 KGHLKGMLCLYD
-310 KMTPNHRYQQF
+310 KMTPNHRFQQF

-327 LLQTLAGMASSS
+327 LLQTLAGMATSS
-339 IENALAFHQIE
+339 IENALAFQQIE
-350 ALATKNERMVN
+350 ALAAKNEHMVN
-361 VLTVLHDITSVL
+361 VLTVLHDISSVL
-373 MTTIDLNKILAI
+373 MTTIDFDKILTI
-385 LVHAL
+385 LVRAL
-390 TMKNGMDF
+390 TLKNAMDY
-398 DRAVIFL
+398 DRAMIFL
-405 VDTAH
+405 VDKSR
-410 NHLVEANHANQQPI
+410 NYLVEVRHAFQQTLPSTMPLRETLTTDSVIPSGPKIIGSAPI
-424 SRPALPIREALIKSP
+424 QVPLREN
-439 AIPAK
+439 
-444 PTLIGRDPIRILL
+444 
-457 QKDQGI
+457 QGI
-463 VAQTV
+463 LAQTV
-468 LLKKPFHILNAN
+468 LSRKPFHILQADKH
-480 SNPEVN
+480 PQVN
-486 QQVREKLTGQEFVT
+486 QEIRKKITGQEFVT
-500 VPLLAKEDAIGVIL
+500 VPLLAKEEPIGAIV
-514 VDNNVS
+514 VDNNFS
-520 KRPLKDEDVHFLT
+520 KRPLKDEDLHFLT

-555 SKELTLIRE
+555 SRELTLIRE

-596 ARRISRQ
+596 ARRISKQ
-603 VGPEDALKQ
+603 VAPEDSLKQ
-612 YVDVIVDEVGRLEK
+612 YADVIVDEVGRLEK

-650 VEDALTLIYRDLEKF
+650 VEDALTLIQRDLEKF
-665 NIQVEKEYAELP
+665 NIQVIKEYAELP

-706 LTIRTF
+706 LTVRTF
-712 PLEKSD
+712 PMEKTD
-718 GLYAAVSVSDTGGG
+718 GLYAAISVSDTGGG

-799 VSPAADSSEEA
+799 TSPALTSSEEV

>member
-1 MSKFTKRPGKNGF
+1 MKKPGKRDLF
-14 QSKRGLLEMALNRL
+14 WTRERREMTLNRL
-28 SFLTQLINLFT
+28 SFLTQLIDLFT

-45 ERLDNFVNLIARNFN
+45 ERLDNFVYLIARNLK
-60 VELTL
+60 VDLTL

-70 KSRAMLFLSADS
+70 KNRATLFLSADS
-82 RRIGTRPRLDFVLG
+82 QRIGARPRLEFPLG
-96 QGIVGEI
+96 HGIVGET
-103 AQKRTVVVIQA
+103 AQKRIPLVVQVQQVGAKNNNQA
-114 QDPEFSKG
+114 L
-122 NETLLN
+122 T
-128 TFPDSQTLAGFPVA
+128 TMFPDYQTLAGFPVA

-155 KASREFSQHEQETI
+155 KNLRDYSEHEQETV

-180 RQALLHE
+180 RQAMLHE

-199 FDVAKSVGSTMELNS
+199 FDVAKAVGSTMEINA

-229 RGASLRIVDEQS
+229 RGATLRIVDEVS

-249 YGVIPKGISSSE
+249 YGIIPQGFPTSENLACKLPVATGELSSLSSE
-261 ILACQKSFSE
+261 I
-271 NGSASITS
+271 T
-279 EINGSEGTKHYY
+279 GSEGEKHYY

-298 KGNLKGMLCLFD
+298 KGHLKGMLCLYD
-310 KMTPNHRYQQF
+310 KMTPNHRFQQF

-327 LLQTLAGMASSS
+327 LLQTLAGMATSS
-339 IENALAFHQIE
+339 IENALAFQQIE
-350 ALATKNERMVN
+350 ALAARNERMVN
-361 VLTVLHDITSVL
+361 VLTVLHEISSAL
-373 MTTIDLNKILAI
+373 MTTIELDKILTI
-385 LVHAL
+385 LVRAL
-390 TMKNGMDF
+390 TLKNAMGY
-398 DRAVIFL
+398 DRSMIFL
-405 VDTAH
+405 VDKTQ
-410 NHLVEANHANQQPI
+410 NRLVEARHACQQPTP
-424 SRPALPIREALIKSP
+424 SEMPLRQALIMEPSIQPEPKIVGSETIQVP
-439 AIPAK
+439 LRA
-444 PTLIGRDPIRILL
+444 
-457 QKDQGI
+457 DQGI
-463 VAQTV
+463 LAQTI
-468 LLKKPFHILNAN
+468 LLRKPFHILQADKH
-480 SNPEVN
+480 PQVN
-486 QQVREKLTGQEFVT
+486 QKIREKLSGQEFVT
-500 VPLLAKEDAIGVIL
+500 IPLLAKEEAIGVI
-514 VDNNVS
+514 VIDNHNS
-520 KRPLKDEDVHFLT
+520 NRPLKDEDLHFLT

-544 NSRLVETIEAS
+544 NSRLVETIEAKS
-555 SKELTLIRE
+555 RELTLIRE

-596 ARRISRQ
+596 ARRISKQ
-603 VGPEDALKQ
+603 VPPEDSLKQ

-650 VEDALTLIYRDLEKF
+650 VEDALTLIHRDLESYH
-665 NIQVEKEYAELP
+665 IQVKKEYAELP

-682 ERQIKLVFY
+682 DRQIKLVFY

-700 MEKGGI
+700 MENGGI
-706 LTIRTF
+706 LTVRTF

-718 GLYAAVSVSDTGGG
+718 GLYAAISVSDTGGG

-799 VSPAADSSEEA
+799 TSPAVTSSEEA